1 MANVA
6 DKASV
11 LRTTKVRTKLKGD
24 GSWLNRNSD
33 TEETTEEKPWLAE
46 IRARRENGESSPVSS
61 PTSSPLPK
69 PDSDKLPTSGFK
81 IRGVFNKVD
90 TSSTSSTSNGI
101 SSATSHITKISS
113 DSYKKIAP
121 HTVKPPAEKADSTIS
136 SEEQEK
142 RTTAASKALPKTAAR
157 ERSYVLSA
165 AKKFE
170 SQEQAADMSMDNGT
184 TSFVA
189 KRVKVTE
196 EASSNPPPRR
206 SALLSPVAPV
216 PEPKPLNR
224 VSDGVKKTVGHVTF
238 SETTKVEEVHPDRE
252 HTFPPPPPP
261 VLAPTK
267 DLLKDRTPDLDD
279 SGDDDTYSLSVHEQV
294 KKFTSKSQSEPEPEP
309 EHFQNSSSRVEALAA
324 MYENLI
330 PSETETSSL
339 KGGEWVMAG
348 KEKDQ
353 EDDDS
358 EEEGDGQEP
367 TAGLS
372 NHKATTENLRD
383 LFSGKE
389 KDPLSSHVTT
399 TVTEYSKKKD
409 PLSSHVTSTV
419 TEYSKEK
426 DPLSSYGTTTV
437 TEYSREDPA
446 LPAPPSPKPWSKE
459 VTFES
464 KEKDPLSSHVTTTVT
479 EYSREDRALPAPP
492 SPGRLSQDL
501 LTEIESREDRTLPV
515 PPSPKQWQQDLLTEI
530 ESREDRTLPV
540 PTSPK
545 QWQQDL
551 LTEIESRE
559 DPALPVPTSP
569 KQWQQDLLT
578 EIESREDPALPV
590 PLSPKQWQQDLL
602 TEIESREERTL
613 PVPPSPKQ
621 WQQDL
626 LTEIESREDRPLP
639 VTPSP
644 GRLSQD
650 LLTELESREDPALP
664 VPPSPGRLSQD
675 LLTEI
680 ESREDPALPVRPSPG
695 RLSQDLLTEIESRE
709 DRTLPVPPSPKK
721 WQQDLLT
728 EIESRE
734 DPAPSPGRLSQDWLT
749 ELESKEKDPLSSHVT
764 TTVTEYSREEP
775 ALPVPPSPGRLSQDL
790 LTELESKEKDPLS
803 SHVTTTV
810 TEYSKEK
817 DPLSSYGT
825 TTVTEYSKE
834 KDPLSS
840 HVTTTVTEYS
850 KEKDPLSSYG
860 TTTVTEY
867 SKEKDPLSSYGTTTV
882 TEYSREEPALPAPRS
897 PKRWSKDR
905 LTELESPTKT
915 HSDVTVTTETV
926 TTSIDSEEKDP
937 LSSRSTT
944 TVTKFSSADAY
955 DPYPIGTTSRNSSSD
970 LLKPIS
976 DLSINSSSTSFTEKK
991 DPEIMVSGKATVSFA
1006 DDITPFDTHATSLST
1021 HRSWARKWETT
1032 SPLQTHIEESREDLA
1047 EAGEEDQQTLVTFER
1062 KSKEDDSPWD
1072 KWTSP
1077 SVYTLTST
1085 TEEEEEEESLEDS
1098 QVHTVT
1104 TITTIRD
1111 SYGRQEEYGMN
1122 RTRLQEVA
1130 RTPSPDPESKKPFV
1144 YLKEYINTTELSSH
1158 NASDS
1163 NNSWSSSYSSS
1174 PSTPCTYCGQL
1185 VTNDAK
1191 ITIEHLNINCHPS
1204 CFKCYSCHKPMGDL
1218 VYNMFLHGGK
1228 VHCESCYSAALD

>member
-90 TSSTSSTSNGI
+90 TSSTSNGI
-101 SSATSHITKISS
+101 SSDTSHVTKISS

-294 KKFTSKSQSEPEPEP
+294 KKFTSKSQPEPEPEP

-358 EEEGDGQEP
+358 EEDGDGQEP

-530 ESREDRTLPV
+530 ESRE
-540 PTSPK
+540 
-545 QWQQDL
+545 
-551 LTEIESRE
+551 
-559 DPALPVPTSP
+559 
-569 KQWQQDLLT
+569 
-578 EIESREDPALPV
+578 
-590 PLSPKQWQQDLL
+590 
-602 TEIESREERTL
+602 ERTL

-664 VPPSPGRLSQD
+664 V
-675 LLTEI
+675 
-680 ESREDPALPVRPSPG
+680 RPSPG

-709 DRTLPVPPSPKK
+709 ERTLPVPPSPKK

-810 TEYSKEK
+810 TEYSKKKDPLSSYGTTTVTEYSKEK

-867 SKEKDPLSSYGTTTV
+867 SKEKDPLSSYGTTTVTEYSKEKDPLSSYGTTKV

-991 DPEIMVSGKATVSFA
+991 DPEIMMSGKATVSFA

>member
-626 LTEIESREDRPLP
+626 LTEIESRED
-639 VTPSP
+639 
-644 GRLSQD
+644 
-650 LLTELESREDPALP
+650 
-664 VPPSPGRLSQD
+664 
-675 LLTEI
+675 
-680 ESREDPALPVRPSPG
+680 
-695 RLSQDLLTEIESRE
+695 
-709 DRTLPVPPSPKK
+709 
-721 WQQDLLT
+721 
-728 EIESRE
+728 
-734 DPAPSPGRLSQDWLT
+734 PAPSPGRLSQDWLT

-860 TTTVTEY
+860 TTTVTEYSKEKDPLSSYGTTKVTEY

>member
-90 TSSTSSTSNGI
+90 TSSTSNGI
-101 SSATSHITKISS
+101 SSDTSHVTKISS

-294 KKFTSKSQSEPEPEP
+294 KKFTSKSQPEPEPEP

-358 EEEGDGQEP
+358 EEDGDGQEP

-559 DPALPVPTSP
+559 DRTLPVPTSP
-569 KQWQQDLLT
+569 KQWQ
-578 EIESREDPALPV
+578 
-590 PLSPKQWQQDLL
+590 
-602 TEIESREERTL
+602 
-613 PVPPSPKQ
+613 
-621 WQQDL
+621 
-626 LTEIESREDRPLP
+626 
-639 VTPSP
+639 
-644 GRLSQD
+644 
-650 LLTELESREDPALP
+650 
-664 VPPSPGRLSQD
+664 QD

-709 DRTLPVPPSPKK
+709 ERTLPVPPSPKK

-810 TEYSKEK
+810 TEYSKKKDPLSSYGTTTVTEYSKEK

-867 SKEKDPLSSYGTTTV
+867 SKEKDPLSSYGTTTVTEYSKEKDPLSSYGTTKV

-991 DPEIMVSGKATVSFA
+991 DPEIMMSGKATVSFA

>member
-540 PTSPK
+540 PPSPK
-545 QWQQDL
+545 QRQQDL
-551 LTEIESRE
+551 LSEI
-559 DPALPVPTSP
+559 
-569 KQWQQDLLT
+569 
-578 EIESREDPALPV
+578 
-590 PLSPKQWQQDLL
+590 
-602 TEIESREERTL
+602 
-613 PVPPSPKQ
+613 
-621 WQQDL
+621 
-626 LTEIESREDRPLP
+626 
-639 VTPSP
+639 
-644 GRLSQD
+644 
-650 LLTELESREDPALP
+650 ESREDPALP

-860 TTTVTEY
+860 TTTVTEYSKEKDPLSSYGTTKVTEY

>member
-1 MANVA
+1 MANVS

-11 LRTTKVRTKLKGD
+11 LRTTKVRTKLKSD
-24 GSWLNRNSD
+24 GSWLNPNSD
-33 TEETTEEKPWLAE
+33 TEEKTDEKPWLAE

-101 SSATSHITKISS
+101 S
-113 DSYKKIAP
+113 AP
-121 HTVKPPAEKADSTIS
+121 HTVKSPSGKVDSPIS
-136 SEEQEK
+136 SEEQDK
-142 RTTAASKALPKTAAR
+142 RTTAASKTLPKTAVR

-170 SQEQAADMSMDNGT
+170 SQEQAADKSMDDDT

-196 EASSNPPPRR
+196 EASLNSPPGRAAP
-206 SALLSPVAPV
+206 LSPVAPV

-224 VSDGVKKTVGHVTF
+224 ISDGVKKTVGRVTF
-238 SETTKVEEVHPDRE
+238 NETTKVQEVPTDRE

-261 VLAPTK
+261 VSAPTK
-267 DLLKDRTPDLDD
+267 DLLKDTAPGDLED
-279 SGDDDTYSLSVHEQV
+279 SGDDDTYSVSVHEQV
-294 KKFTSKSQSEPEPEP
+294 KKFSSKSQPEPAPEPEPEP
-309 EHFQNSSSRVEALAA
+309 FQNSSSRVEALAA
-324 MYENLI
+324 MYENRV
-330 PSETETSSL
+330 SSGTETSSS
-339 KGGEWVMAG
+339 KGGEWVLAG

-367 TAGLS
+367 TAGLG

-383 LFSGKE
+383 VFSGK

-399 TVTEYSKKKD
+399 TVTEYSKKD

-419 TEYSKEK
+419 TEYS
-426 DPLSSYGTTTV
+426 
-437 TEYSREDPA
+437 REDSA
-446 LPAPPSPKPWSKE
+446 LPAPSSPKRRSKE

-464 KEKDPLSSHVTTTVT
+464 
-479 EYSREDRALPAPP
+479 REDPALPAPP

-501 LTEIESREDRTLPV
+501 LTELESRENPALPV
-515 PPSPKQWQQDLLTEI
+515 PPSPGRLSHDLLTEL
-530 ESREDRTLPV
+530 ESRDDPALPV
-540 PTSPK
+540 PPSPGRLS
-545 QWQQDL
+545 QDL
-551 LTEIESRE
+551 LAELESRE
-559 DPALPVPTSP
+559 DPALPIPPSP
-569 KQWQQDLLT
+569 GRLSQDLLT
-578 EIESREDPALPV
+578 ELESRDDPVLPV
-590 PLSPKQWQQDLL
+590 P
-602 TEIESREERTL
+602 
-613 PVPPSPKQ
+613 
-621 WQQDL
+621 
-626 LTEIESREDRPLP
+626 
-639 VTPSP
+639 PSP

-664 VPPSPGRLSQD
+664 VPPSPGRLSQE
-675 LLTEI
+675 LLTEL
-680 ESREDPALPVRPSPG
+680 ESRDDPV
-695 RLSQDLLTEIESRE
+695 
-709 DRTLPVPPSPKK
+709 LPVPPSPKR
-721 WQQDLLT
+721 WRQDLLT
-728 EIESRE
+728 ELESRDDPVLPVPPSPKRWSQDLLTELESRE
-734 DPAPSPGRLSQDWLT
+734 DP
-749 ELESKEKDPLSSHVT
+749 V
-764 TTVTEYSREEP
+764 
-775 ALPVPPSPGRLSQDL
+775 LPVPPSPGRLSQDL
-790 LTELESKEKDPLS
+790 LTELESRDDPVLPVPPSPKRWSQDLLTEIESRDDPVLPVPPSPGRLS
-803 SHVTTTV
+803 QDLL
-810 TEYSKEK
+810 TELESRD
-817 DPLSSYGT
+817 DPVLPVPPSPGRLSQDLL
-825 TTVTEYSKE
+825 TELESRE
-834 KDPLSS
+834 DPALPVPPSPKRLSQDWL
-840 HVTTTVTEYS
+840 TEL
-850 KEKDPLSSYG
+850 E
-860 TTTVTEY
+860 
-867 SKEKDPLSSYGTTTV
+867 
-882 TEYSREEPALPAPRS
+882 SREEPALPAPPS

-926 TTSIDSEEKDP
+926 TTSIGSEETDP

-991 DPEIMVSGKATVSFA
+991 DPEITMGGKAAVSFA
-1006 DDITPFDTHATSLST
+1006 DDIPPFDTHATSLST

-1032 SPLQTHIEESREDLA
+1032 TPLQTHIEESREDLA
-1047 EAGEEDQQTLVTFER
+1047 EAGEEDQQTLVRFER

-1077 SVYTLTST
+1077 SVYTLPT
-1085 TEEEEEEESLEDS
+1085 TTEEEEESLEDS
-1098 QVHTVT
+1098 QVHTFT

-1122 RTRLQEVA
+1122 RSTLQEVP

-1163 NNSWSSSYSSS
+1163 INSWSSSYSSS
-1174 PSTPCTYCGQL
+1174 SSTPCTYCGQL

-1204 CFKCYSCHKPMGDL
+1204 CFKCSSCHKPMGDL

-1228 VHCESCYSAALD
+1228 VHCESCYSAAFD

>member
-90 TSSTSSTSNGI
+90 TSSTSNGI
-101 SSATSHITKISS
+101 SSDTSHVTKISS

-294 KKFTSKSQSEPEPEP
+294 KKFTSKSQPEPEPEP

-358 EEEGDGQEP
+358 EEDGDGQEP

-515 PPSPKQWQQDLLTEI
+515 PT
-530 ESREDRTLPV
+530 
-540 PTSPK
+540 
-545 QWQQDL
+545 
-551 LTEIESRE
+551 
-559 DPALPVPTSP
+559 
-569 KQWQQDLLT
+569 
-578 EIESREDPALPV
+578 
-590 PLSPKQWQQDLL
+590 SPKQWQQDLL

-664 VPPSPGRLSQD
+664 V
-675 LLTEI
+675 
-680 ESREDPALPVRPSPG
+680 RPSPG

-709 DRTLPVPPSPKK
+709 ERTLPVPPSPKK

-810 TEYSKEK
+810 TEYSKKKDPLSSYGTTTVTEYSKEK

-867 SKEKDPLSSYGTTTV
+867 SKEKDPLSSYGTTTVTEYSKEKDPLSSYGTTKV

-991 DPEIMVSGKATVSFA
+991 DPEIMMSGKATVSFA

>member
-764 TTVTEYSREEP
+764 TTVTEYS
-775 ALPVPPSPGRLSQDL
+775 
-790 LTELESKEKDPLS
+790 
-803 SHVTTTV
+803 
-810 TEYSKEK
+810 
-817 DPLSSYGT
+817 
-825 TTVTEYSKE
+825 
-834 KDPLSS
+834 
-840 HVTTTVTEYS
+840 

>member
-825 TTVTEYSKE
+825 TTVTEYS
-834 KDPLSS
+834 
-840 HVTTTVTEYS
+840 
-850 KEKDPLSSYG
+850 
-860 TTTVTEY
+860 
-867 SKEKDPLSSYGTTTV
+867 
-882 TEYSREEPALPAPRS
+882 REEPALPAPRS

>member
-1 MANVA
+1 MANVS

-11 LRTTKVRTKLKGD
+11 LRTTKVRTKLKSD
-24 GSWLNRNSD
+24 GSWLNPNSD
-33 TEETTEEKPWLAE
+33 TEEKTDEKPWLAE

-101 SSATSHITKISS
+101 S
-113 DSYKKIAP
+113 AP
-121 HTVKPPAEKADSTIS
+121 HTVKSPSGKVDSPIS
-136 SEEQEK
+136 SEEQDK
-142 RTTAASKALPKTAAR
+142 RTTAASKTLPKTAVR

-170 SQEQAADMSMDNGT
+170 SQEQAADKSMDDDT

-196 EASSNPPPRR
+196 EASLNSPPGRAAP
-206 SALLSPVAPV
+206 LSPVAPV

-224 VSDGVKKTVGHVTF
+224 ISDGVKKTVGRVTF
-238 SETTKVEEVHPDRE
+238 NETTKVQEVPTDRE

-261 VLAPTK
+261 VSAPTK
-267 DLLKDRTPDLDD
+267 DLLKDTAPGDLED
-279 SGDDDTYSLSVHEQV
+279 SGDDDTYSVSVHEQV
-294 KKFTSKSQSEPEPEP
+294 KKFSSKSQPEPAPEPEPEP
-309 EHFQNSSSRVEALAA
+309 FQNSSSRVEALAA
-324 MYENLI
+324 MYENRV
-330 PSETETSSL
+330 SSGTETSSS
-339 KGGEWVMAG
+339 KGGEWVLAG

-367 TAGLS
+367 TAGLG

-383 LFSGKE
+383 VFSGK

-399 TVTEYSKKKD
+399 TVTEYSKKD

-419 TEYSKEK
+419 TEYS
-426 DPLSSYGTTTV
+426 
-437 TEYSREDPA
+437 REDSA
-446 LPAPPSPKPWSKE
+446 LPAPSSPKRRSKE

-464 KEKDPLSSHVTTTVT
+464 
-479 EYSREDRALPAPP
+479 REDPALPAPP

-501 LTEIESREDRTLPV
+501 LTELESRENPALPV
-515 PPSPKQWQQDLLTEI
+515 PPSPGRLSHDLLTEL
-530 ESREDRTLPV
+530 ESRDDPALPV
-540 PTSPK
+540 PPSPGRLS
-545 QWQQDL
+545 QDL
-551 LTEIESRE
+551 LAELESRE
-559 DPALPVPTSP
+559 DPALPIPPSP
-569 KQWQQDLLT
+569 GRLSQDLLT
-578 EIESREDPALPV
+578 ELESRDDPVLPV
-590 PLSPKQWQQDLL
+590 P
-602 TEIESREERTL
+602 
-613 PVPPSPKQ
+613 
-621 WQQDL
+621 
-626 LTEIESREDRPLP
+626 
-639 VTPSP
+639 PSP

-664 VPPSPGRLSQD
+664 VPPSPGRLSQELLTELESRDDPVLPVPPSPKRWRQD
-675 LLTEI
+675 LLTELESRDDPVLPVPPSPKRWSQDLLTEL
-680 ESREDPALPVRPSPG
+680 ESREDPALPV
-695 RLSQDLLTEIESRE
+695 
-709 DRTLPVPPSPKK
+709 PPSPK
-721 WQQDLLT
+721 
-728 EIESRE
+728 
-734 DPAPSPGRLSQDWLT
+734 RLSQDWLT
-749 ELESKEKDPLSSHVT
+749 ELESREKDPLSSHVT

-817 DPLSSYGT
+817 DPLSS
-825 TTVTEYSKE
+825 
-834 KDPLSS
+834 
-840 HVTTTVTEYS
+840 HV
-850 KEKDPLSSYG
+850 

-882 TEYSREEPALPAPRS
+882 TEYSREEPALPAPPS

-926 TTSIDSEEKDP
+926 TTSIGSEETDP

-991 DPEIMVSGKATVSFA
+991 DPEITMGGKAAVSFA
-1006 DDITPFDTHATSLST
+1006 DDIPPFDTHATSLST

-1032 SPLQTHIEESREDLA
+1032 TPLQTHIEESREDLA
-1047 EAGEEDQQTLVTFER
+1047 EAGEEDQQTLVRFER

-1077 SVYTLTST
+1077 SVYTLPT
-1085 TEEEEEEESLEDS
+1085 TTEEEEESLEDS
-1098 QVHTVT
+1098 QVHTFT

-1122 RTRLQEVA
+1122 RSTLQEVP

-1163 NNSWSSSYSSS
+1163 INSWSSSYSSS
-1174 PSTPCTYCGQL
+1174 SSTPCTYCGQL

-1204 CFKCYSCHKPMGDL
+1204 CFKCSSCHKPMGDL

-1228 VHCESCYSAALD
+1228 VHCESCYSAAFD

>member
-1 MANVA
+1 MANVS

-11 LRTTKVRTKLKGD
+11 LRTTKVRTKLKSD
-24 GSWLNRNSD
+24 GSWLNPNSD
-33 TEETTEEKPWLAE
+33 TEEKTDEKPWLAE

-101 SSATSHITKISS
+101 S
-113 DSYKKIAP
+113 AP
-121 HTVKPPAEKADSTIS
+121 HTVKSPSGKVDSPIS
-136 SEEQEK
+136 SEEQDK
-142 RTTAASKALPKTAAR
+142 RTTAASKTLPKTAVR

-170 SQEQAADMSMDNGT
+170 SQEQAADKSMDDDT

-196 EASSNPPPRR
+196 EASLNSPPGRAAP
-206 SALLSPVAPV
+206 LSPVAPV

-224 VSDGVKKTVGHVTF
+224 ISDGVKKTVGRVTF
-238 SETTKVEEVHPDRE
+238 NETTKVQEVPTDRE

-261 VLAPTK
+261 VSAPTK
-267 DLLKDRTPDLDD
+267 DLLKDTAPGDLED
-279 SGDDDTYSLSVHEQV
+279 SGDDDTYSVSVHEQV
-294 KKFTSKSQSEPEPEP
+294 KKFSSKSQPEPAPEPEPEP
-309 EHFQNSSSRVEALAA
+309 FQNSSSRVEALAA
-324 MYENLI
+324 MYENRV
-330 PSETETSSL
+330 SSGTETSSS
-339 KGGEWVMAG
+339 KGGEWVLAG

-367 TAGLS
+367 TAGLG

-383 LFSGKE
+383 VFSGK

-399 TVTEYSKKKD
+399 TVTEYSKKD

-419 TEYSKEK
+419 TEYS
-426 DPLSSYGTTTV
+426 
-437 TEYSREDPA
+437 REDSA
-446 LPAPPSPKPWSKE
+446 LPAPSSPKRRSKE

-464 KEKDPLSSHVTTTVT
+464 
-479 EYSREDRALPAPP
+479 REDPALPAPP

-501 LTEIESREDRTLPV
+501 LTELESRENPALPV
-515 PPSPKQWQQDLLTEI
+515 PPSPGRLSHDLLTEL
-530 ESREDRTLPV
+530 ESRDDPALPV
-540 PTSPK
+540 PPSPGRLS
-545 QWQQDL
+545 QDL
-551 LTEIESRE
+551 LAELESRE
-559 DPALPVPTSP
+559 DPALPIP
-569 KQWQQDLLT
+569 
-578 EIESREDPALPV
+578 
-590 PLSPKQWQQDLL
+590 
-602 TEIESREERTL
+602 
-613 PVPPSPKQ
+613 
-621 WQQDL
+621 
-626 LTEIESREDRPLP
+626 
-639 VTPSP
+639 PSP

-664 VPPSPGRLSQD
+664 VPPSPGRLSQELLTELESRDDPVLPVPPSPKRWSQD

-680 ESREDPALPVRPSPG
+680 ESRDDPVLPVPPSPG
-695 RLSQDLLTEIESRE
+695 RLSQDLLTELESRDDPVLPVPPSPGRLSQDLLTELESRE
-709 DRTLPVPPSPKK
+709 DPALPVPPSPK
-721 WQQDLLT
+721 
-728 EIESRE
+728 
-734 DPAPSPGRLSQDWLT
+734 RLSQDWLT
-749 ELESKEKDPLSSHVT
+749 ELESREKDPLSSHVT

-817 DPLSSYGT
+817 DPLSS
-825 TTVTEYSKE
+825 
-834 KDPLSS
+834 
-840 HVTTTVTEYS
+840 HV
-850 KEKDPLSSYG
+850 

-882 TEYSREEPALPAPRS
+882 TEYSREEPALPAPPS

-926 TTSIDSEEKDP
+926 TTSIGSEETDP

-991 DPEIMVSGKATVSFA
+991 DPEITMGGKAAVSFA
-1006 DDITPFDTHATSLST
+1006 DDIPPFDTHATSLST

-1032 SPLQTHIEESREDLA
+1032 TPLQTHIEESREDLA
-1047 EAGEEDQQTLVTFER
+1047 EAGEEDQQTLVRFER

-1077 SVYTLTST
+1077 SVYTLPT
-1085 TEEEEEEESLEDS
+1085 TTEEEEESLEDS
-1098 QVHTVT
+1098 QVHTFT

-1122 RTRLQEVA
+1122 RSTLQEVP

-1163 NNSWSSSYSSS
+1163 INSWSSSYSSS
-1174 PSTPCTYCGQL
+1174 SSTPCTYCGQL

-1204 CFKCYSCHKPMGDL
+1204 CFKCSSCHKPMGDL

-1228 VHCESCYSAALD
+1228 VHCESCYSAAFD

>member
-90 TSSTSSTSNGI
+90 TSSTSNGI
-101 SSATSHITKISS
+101 SSDTSHVTKISS

-294 KKFTSKSQSEPEPEP
+294 KKFTSKSQPEPEPEP

-358 EEEGDGQEP
+358 EEDGDGQEP

-530 ESREDRTLPV
+530 ESRED
-540 PTSPK
+540 
-545 QWQQDL
+545 
-551 LTEIESRE
+551 
-559 DPALPVPTSP
+559 
-569 KQWQQDLLT
+569 
-578 EIESREDPALPV
+578 PALPV

-602 TEIESREERTL
+602 TEIESREE
-613 PVPPSPKQ
+613 
-621 WQQDL
+621 
-626 LTEIESREDRPLP
+626 
-639 VTPSP
+639 
-644 GRLSQD
+644 
-650 LLTELESREDPALP
+650 
-664 VPPSPGRLSQD
+664 
-675 LLTEI
+675 
-680 ESREDPALPVRPSPG
+680 
-695 RLSQDLLTEIESRE
+695 
-709 DRTLPVPPSPKK
+709 RTLPVPPSPKK

-810 TEYSKEK
+810 TEYSKKKDPLSSYGTTTVTEYSKEK

-867 SKEKDPLSSYGTTTV
+867 SKEKDPLSSYGTTTVTEYSKEKDPLSSYGTTKV

-991 DPEIMVSGKATVSFA
+991 DPEIMMSGKATVSFA

>member
-530 ESREDRTLPV
+530 ESRED
-540 PTSPK
+540 
-545 QWQQDL
+545 
-551 LTEIESRE
+551 
-559 DPALPVPTSP
+559 
-569 KQWQQDLLT
+569 
-578 EIESREDPALPV
+578 
-590 PLSPKQWQQDLL
+590 
-602 TEIESREERTL
+602 
-613 PVPPSPKQ
+613 
-621 WQQDL
+621 
-626 LTEIESREDRPLP
+626 
-639 VTPSP
+639 
-644 GRLSQD
+644 
-650 LLTELESREDPALP
+650 PALP
-664 VPPSPGRLSQD
+664 VPPSPGRLS
-675 LLTEI
+675 
-680 ESREDPALPVRPSPG
+680 
-695 RLSQDLLTEIESRE
+695 
-709 DRTLPVPPSPKK
+709 
-721 WQQDLLT
+721 QDLLT

-860 TTTVTEY
+860 TTTVTEYSKEKDPLSSYGTTKVTEY

>member
-1 MANVA
+1 MANVS

-11 LRTTKVRTKLKGD
+11 LRTTKVRTKLKSD
-24 GSWLNRNSD
+24 GSWLNPNSD
-33 TEETTEEKPWLAE
+33 TEEKTDEKPWLAE

-101 SSATSHITKISS
+101 S
-113 DSYKKIAP
+113 AP
-121 HTVKPPAEKADSTIS
+121 HTVKSPSGKVDSPIS
-136 SEEQEK
+136 SEEQDK
-142 RTTAASKALPKTAAR
+142 RTTAASKTLPKTAVR

-170 SQEQAADMSMDNGT
+170 SQEQAADKSMDDDT

-196 EASSNPPPRR
+196 EASLNSPPGRAAP
-206 SALLSPVAPV
+206 LSPVAPV

-224 VSDGVKKTVGHVTF
+224 ISDGVKKTVGRVTF
-238 SETTKVEEVHPDRE
+238 NETTKVQEVPTDRE

-261 VLAPTK
+261 VSAPTK
-267 DLLKDRTPDLDD
+267 DLLKDTAPGDLED
-279 SGDDDTYSLSVHEQV
+279 SGDDDTYSVSVHEQV
-294 KKFTSKSQSEPEPEP
+294 KKFSSKSQPEPAPEPEPEP
-309 EHFQNSSSRVEALAA
+309 FQNSSSRVEALAA
-324 MYENLI
+324 MYENRV
-330 PSETETSSL
+330 SSGTETSSS
-339 KGGEWVMAG
+339 KGGEWVLAG

-367 TAGLS
+367 TAGLG

-383 LFSGKE
+383 VFSGK

-399 TVTEYSKKKD
+399 TVTEYSKKD

-419 TEYSKEK
+419 TEYS
-426 DPLSSYGTTTV
+426 
-437 TEYSREDPA
+437 REDSA
-446 LPAPPSPKPWSKE
+446 LPAPSSPKRRSKE

-464 KEKDPLSSHVTTTVT
+464 
-479 EYSREDRALPAPP
+479 REDPALPAPP

-501 LTEIESREDRTLPV
+501 LTELESRENPALPV
-515 PPSPKQWQQDLLTEI
+515 PPSPGRLSHDLLTEL
-530 ESREDRTLPV
+530 ESRDDPALPV
-540 PTSPK
+540 PPSPGRLS
-545 QWQQDL
+545 QDL
-551 LTEIESRE
+551 LAELESRE
-559 DPALPVPTSP
+559 DPALPIPPSP
-569 KQWQQDLLT
+569 GRLSQDLLT
-578 EIESREDPALPV
+578 ELESRDDPVLPV
-590 PLSPKQWQQDLL
+590 P
-602 TEIESREERTL
+602 
-613 PVPPSPKQ
+613 
-621 WQQDL
+621 
-626 LTEIESREDRPLP
+626 
-639 VTPSP
+639 PSP

-664 VPPSPGRLSQD
+664 VPPSPGRLSQELLTELESRDDPVLPVPPSPKRWSQD
-675 LLTEI
+675 LLTEL
-680 ESREDPALPVRPSPG
+680 ESRDDPVLPVPPSPG
-695 RLSQDLLTEIESRE
+695 RLSQDLLTELESRE
-709 DRTLPVPPSPKK
+709 DPALPVPPSPK
-721 WQQDLLT
+721 
-728 EIESRE
+728 
-734 DPAPSPGRLSQDWLT
+734 RLSQDWLT
-749 ELESKEKDPLSSHVT
+749 ELESREKDPLSSHVT

-817 DPLSSYGT
+817 DPLSS
-825 TTVTEYSKE
+825 
-834 KDPLSS
+834 
-840 HVTTTVTEYS
+840 HV
-850 KEKDPLSSYG
+850 

-882 TEYSREEPALPAPRS
+882 TEYSREEPALPAPPS

-926 TTSIDSEEKDP
+926 TTSIGSEETDP

-991 DPEIMVSGKATVSFA
+991 DPEITMGGKAAVSFA
-1006 DDITPFDTHATSLST
+1006 DDIPPFDTHATSLST

-1032 SPLQTHIEESREDLA
+1032 TPLQTHIEESREDLA
-1047 EAGEEDQQTLVTFER
+1047 EAGEEDQQTLVRFER

-1077 SVYTLTST
+1077 SVYTLPT
-1085 TEEEEEEESLEDS
+1085 TTEEEEESLEDS
-1098 QVHTVT
+1098 QVHTFT

-1122 RTRLQEVA
+1122 RSTLQEVP

-1163 NNSWSSSYSSS
+1163 INSWSSSYSSS
-1174 PSTPCTYCGQL
+1174 SSTPCTYCGQL

-1204 CFKCYSCHKPMGDL
+1204 CFKCSSCHKPMGDL

-1228 VHCESCYSAALD
+1228 VHCESCYSAAFD

>member
-1 MANVA
+1 MANVS

-11 LRTTKVRTKLKGD
+11 LRTTKVRTKLKSD
-24 GSWLNRNSD
+24 GSWLNPNSD
-33 TEETTEEKPWLAE
+33 TEEKTDEKPWLAE

-101 SSATSHITKISS
+101 S
-113 DSYKKIAP
+113 AP
-121 HTVKPPAEKADSTIS
+121 HTVKSPSGKVDSPIS
-136 SEEQEK
+136 SEEQDK
-142 RTTAASKALPKTAAR
+142 RTTAASKTLPKTAVR

-170 SQEQAADMSMDNGT
+170 SQEQAADKSMDDDT

-196 EASSNPPPRR
+196 EASLNSPPGRAAP
-206 SALLSPVAPV
+206 LSPVAPV

-224 VSDGVKKTVGHVTF
+224 ISDGVKKTVGRVTF
-238 SETTKVEEVHPDRE
+238 NETTKVQEVPTDRE

-261 VLAPTK
+261 VSAPTK
-267 DLLKDRTPDLDD
+267 DLLKDTAPGDLED
-279 SGDDDTYSLSVHEQV
+279 SGDDDTYSVSVHEQV
-294 KKFTSKSQSEPEPEP
+294 KKFSSKSQPEPAPEPEPEP
-309 EHFQNSSSRVEALAA
+309 FQNSSSRVEALAA
-324 MYENLI
+324 MYENRV
-330 PSETETSSL
+330 SSGTETSSS
-339 KGGEWVMAG
+339 KGGEWVLAG

-367 TAGLS
+367 TAGLG

-383 LFSGKE
+383 VFSGK

-399 TVTEYSKKKD
+399 TVTEYSKKD
-409 PLSSHVTSTV
+409 PLSSHVTS
-419 TEYSKEK
+419 
-426 DPLSSYGTTTV
+426 TV

-446 LPAPPSPKPWSKE
+446 LPAPPSPGRLSQDLLTE
-459 VTFES
+459 LES
-464 KEKDPLSSHVTTTVT
+464 RENPALPVPPSPGRLSHDLLTELESRDDPALPVPPSPGRLSQDLLA
-479 EYSREDRALPAPP
+479 ELESREDPALPIPP

-501 LTEIESREDRTLPV
+501 LTELESRDDPVLPV
-515 PPSPKQWQQDLLTEI
+515 P
-530 ESREDRTLPV
+530 
-540 PTSPK
+540 
-545 QWQQDL
+545 
-551 LTEIESRE
+551 
-559 DPALPVPTSP
+559 
-569 KQWQQDLLT
+569 
-578 EIESREDPALPV
+578 
-590 PLSPKQWQQDLL
+590 
-602 TEIESREERTL
+602 
-613 PVPPSPKQ
+613 
-621 WQQDL
+621 
-626 LTEIESREDRPLP
+626 
-639 VTPSP
+639 PSP

-664 VPPSPGRLSQD
+664 VPPSPGRLSQELLTELESRDDPVLPVPPSPKRWRQD
-675 LLTEI
+675 LLTELESRDDPVLPVPPSPKRWSQDLLTEL
-680 ESREDPALPVRPSPG
+680 ESREDPVLPVPPSPG
-695 RLSQDLLTEIESRE
+695 RLSQDLLTELESR
-709 DRTLPVPPSPKK
+709 DDPVLPVPPSPKR
-721 WQQDLLT
+721 WSQDLLT
-728 EIESRE
+728 EIESRDDPVLPVPPSPGRLSQDLLTELESRDDPVLPVPPSPGRLSQDLLTELESRE
-734 DPAPSPGRLSQDWLT
+734 DPALPVPPSPKRLSQDWLT
-749 ELESKEKDPLSSHVT
+749 ELESREKDPLSSHVT

-817 DPLSSYGT
+817 DPLSS
-825 TTVTEYSKE
+825 
-834 KDPLSS
+834 
-840 HVTTTVTEYS
+840 HV
-850 KEKDPLSSYG
+850 

-882 TEYSREEPALPAPRS
+882 TEYSREEPALPAPPS

-926 TTSIDSEEKDP
+926 TTSIGSEETDP

-991 DPEIMVSGKATVSFA
+991 DPEITMGGKAAVSFA
-1006 DDITPFDTHATSLST
+1006 DDIPPFDTHATSLST

-1032 SPLQTHIEESREDLA
+1032 TPLQTHIEESREDLA
-1047 EAGEEDQQTLVTFER
+1047 EAGEEDQQTLVRFER

-1077 SVYTLTST
+1077 SVYTLPT
-1085 TEEEEEEESLEDS
+1085 TTEEEEESLEDS
-1098 QVHTVT
+1098 QVHTFT

-1122 RTRLQEVA
+1122 RSTLQEVP

-1163 NNSWSSSYSSS
+1163 INSWSSSYSSS
-1174 PSTPCTYCGQL
+1174 SSTPCTYCGQL

-1204 CFKCYSCHKPMGDL
+1204 CFKCSSCHKPMGDL

-1228 VHCESCYSAALD
+1228 VHCESCYSAAFD

>member
-590 PLSPKQWQQDLL
+590 P
-602 TEIESREERTL
+602 
-613 PVPPSPKQ
+613 
-621 WQQDL
+621 
-626 LTEIESREDRPLP
+626 
-639 VTPSP
+639 PSP
-644 GRLSQD
+644 GRLS
-650 LLTELESREDPALP
+650 
-664 VPPSPGRLSQD
+664 
-675 LLTEI
+675 
-680 ESREDPALPVRPSPG
+680 
-695 RLSQDLLTEIESRE
+695 
-709 DRTLPVPPSPKK
+709 
-721 WQQDLLT
+721 QDLLT

-860 TTTVTEY
+860 TTTVTEYSKEKDPLSSYGTTKVTEY

>member
-530 ESREDRTLPV
+530 ESRE
-540 PTSPK
+540 
-545 QWQQDL
+545 
-551 LTEIESRE
+551 
-559 DPALPVPTSP
+559 
-569 KQWQQDLLT
+569 
-578 EIESREDPALPV
+578 
-590 PLSPKQWQQDLL
+590 
-602 TEIESREERTL
+602 ERTL

-860 TTTVTEY
+860 TTTVTEYSKEKDPLSSYGTTKVTEY

>member
-530 ESREDRTLPV
+530 ESRED
-540 PTSPK
+540 
-545 QWQQDL
+545 
-551 LTEIESRE
+551 
-559 DPALPVPTSP
+559 
-569 KQWQQDLLT
+569 
-578 EIESREDPALPV
+578 
-590 PLSPKQWQQDLL
+590 
-602 TEIESREERTL
+602 
-613 PVPPSPKQ
+613 
-621 WQQDL
+621 
-626 LTEIESREDRPLP
+626 
-639 VTPSP
+639 
-644 GRLSQD
+644 
-650 LLTELESREDPALP
+650 PALP

-860 TTTVTEY
+860 TTTVTEYSKEKDPLSSYGTTKVTEY

>member
-578 EIESREDPALPV
+578 EIESRED
-590 PLSPKQWQQDLL
+590 
-602 TEIESREERTL
+602 
-613 PVPPSPKQ
+613 
-621 WQQDL
+621 
-626 LTEIESREDRPLP
+626 
-639 VTPSP
+639 
-644 GRLSQD
+644 
-650 LLTELESREDPALP
+650 
-664 VPPSPGRLSQD
+664 
-675 LLTEI
+675 
-680 ESREDPALPVRPSPG
+680 
-695 RLSQDLLTEIESRE
+695 
-709 DRTLPVPPSPKK
+709 RTLPVPPSPKK

-860 TTTVTEY
+860 TTTVTEYSKEKDPLSSYGTTKVTEY

>member
-90 TSSTSSTSNGI
+90 TSSTSNGI
-101 SSATSHITKISS
+101 SSDTSHVTKISS

-294 KKFTSKSQSEPEPEP
+294 KKFTSKSQPEPEPEP

-358 EEEGDGQEP
+358 EEDGDGQEP

-559 DPALPVPTSP
+559 D
-569 KQWQQDLLT
+569 
-578 EIESREDPALPV
+578 
-590 PLSPKQWQQDLL
+590 
-602 TEIESREERTL
+602 RTL

-621 WQQDL
+621 RQ
-626 LTEIESREDRPLP
+626 
-639 VTPSP
+639 
-644 GRLSQD
+644 
-650 LLTELESREDPALP
+650 
-664 VPPSPGRLSQD
+664 QD

-709 DRTLPVPPSPKK
+709 ERTLPVPPSPKK

-810 TEYSKEK
+810 TEYSKKKDPLSSYGTTTVTEYSKEK

-867 SKEKDPLSSYGTTTV
+867 SKEKDPLSSYGTTTVTEYSKEKDPLSSYGTTKV

-991 DPEIMVSGKATVSFA
+991 DPEIMMSGKATVSFA

>member
-1 MANVA
+1 MANVS

-11 LRTTKVRTKLKGD
+11 LRTTKVRTKLKSD
-24 GSWLNRNSD
+24 GSWLNPNSD
-33 TEETTEEKPWLAE
+33 TEEKTDEKPWLAE

-101 SSATSHITKISS
+101 S
-113 DSYKKIAP
+113 AP
-121 HTVKPPAEKADSTIS
+121 HTVKSPSGKVDSPIS
-136 SEEQEK
+136 SEEQDK
-142 RTTAASKALPKTAAR
+142 RTTAASKTLPKTAVR

-170 SQEQAADMSMDNGT
+170 SQEQAADKSMDDDT

-196 EASSNPPPRR
+196 EASLNSPPGRAAP
-206 SALLSPVAPV
+206 LSPVAPV

-224 VSDGVKKTVGHVTF
+224 ISDGVKKTVGRVTF
-238 SETTKVEEVHPDRE
+238 NETTKVQEVPTDRE

-261 VLAPTK
+261 VSAPTK
-267 DLLKDRTPDLDD
+267 DLLKDTAPGDLED
-279 SGDDDTYSLSVHEQV
+279 SGDDDTYSVSVHEQV
-294 KKFTSKSQSEPEPEP
+294 KKFSSKSQPEPAPEPEPEP
-309 EHFQNSSSRVEALAA
+309 FQNSSSRVEALAA
-324 MYENLI
+324 MYENRV
-330 PSETETSSL
+330 SSGTETSSS
-339 KGGEWVMAG
+339 KGGEWVLAG

-367 TAGLS
+367 TAGLG

-383 LFSGKE
+383 VFSGK

-399 TVTEYSKKKD
+399 TVTEYSKKD

-419 TEYSKEK
+419 TEYS
-426 DPLSSYGTTTV
+426 
-437 TEYSREDPA
+437 REDSA
-446 LPAPPSPKPWSKE
+446 LPAPSSPKRRSKE

-464 KEKDPLSSHVTTTVT
+464 
-479 EYSREDRALPAPP
+479 REDPALPAPP

-501 LTEIESREDRTLPV
+501 LTELESRENPALPV
-515 PPSPKQWQQDLLTEI
+515 PPSPGRLSHDLLTEL
-530 ESREDRTLPV
+530 ESRDDPALPV
-540 PTSPK
+540 PPSPGRLS
-545 QWQQDL
+545 QDL
-551 LTEIESRE
+551 LAELESRE
-559 DPALPVPTSP
+559 DPALPIPPSP
-569 KQWQQDLLT
+569 GRLSQDLLT
-578 EIESREDPALPV
+578 ELESRDDPVLPV
-590 PLSPKQWQQDLL
+590 P
-602 TEIESREERTL
+602 
-613 PVPPSPKQ
+613 
-621 WQQDL
+621 
-626 LTEIESREDRPLP
+626 
-639 VTPSP
+639 PSP

-664 VPPSPGRLSQD
+664 VPPSPGRLSQELLTELESRDDPVLPVPPSPKRWSQD

-680 ESREDPALPVRPSPG
+680 ESRDDPVLPVPPSPG
-695 RLSQDLLTEIESRE
+695 RLSQDLLTELESRE
-709 DRTLPVPPSPKK
+709 DPALPVPPSPK
-721 WQQDLLT
+721 
-728 EIESRE
+728 
-734 DPAPSPGRLSQDWLT
+734 RLSQDWLT
-749 ELESKEKDPLSSHVT
+749 ELESREKDPLSSHVT

-817 DPLSSYGT
+817 DPLSS
-825 TTVTEYSKE
+825 
-834 KDPLSS
+834 
-840 HVTTTVTEYS
+840 HV
-850 KEKDPLSSYG
+850 

-882 TEYSREEPALPAPRS
+882 TEYSREEPALPAPPS

-926 TTSIDSEEKDP
+926 TTSIGSEETDP

-991 DPEIMVSGKATVSFA
+991 DPEITMGGKAAVSFA
-1006 DDITPFDTHATSLST
+1006 DDIPPFDTHATSLST

-1032 SPLQTHIEESREDLA
+1032 TPLQTHIEESREDLA
-1047 EAGEEDQQTLVTFER
+1047 EAGEEDQQTLVRFER

-1077 SVYTLTST
+1077 SVYTLPT
-1085 TEEEEEEESLEDS
+1085 TTEEEEESLEDS
-1098 QVHTVT
+1098 QVHTFT

-1122 RTRLQEVA
+1122 RSTLQEVP

-1163 NNSWSSSYSSS
+1163 INSWSSSYSSS
-1174 PSTPCTYCGQL
+1174 SSTPCTYCGQL

-1204 CFKCYSCHKPMGDL
+1204 CFKCSSCHKPMGDL

-1228 VHCESCYSAALD
+1228 VHCESCYSAAFD

>member
-540 PTSPK
+540 PPSPK
-545 QWQQDL
+545 QRQQDL
-551 LTEIESRE
+551 LSEI
-559 DPALPVPTSP
+559 
-569 KQWQQDLLT
+569 
-578 EIESREDPALPV
+578 
-590 PLSPKQWQQDLL
+590 
-602 TEIESREERTL
+602 
-613 PVPPSPKQ
+613 
-621 WQQDL
+621 
-626 LTEIESREDRPLP
+626 
-639 VTPSP
+639 
-644 GRLSQD
+644 
-650 LLTELESREDPALP
+650 ESREDPALP
-664 VPPSPGRLSQD
+664 VPPSPGRLS
-675 LLTEI
+675 
-680 ESREDPALPVRPSPG
+680 
-695 RLSQDLLTEIESRE
+695 
-709 DRTLPVPPSPKK
+709 
-721 WQQDLLT
+721 QDLLT

-860 TTTVTEY
+860 TTTVTEYSKEKDPLSSYGTTKVTEY

>member
-90 TSSTSSTSNGI
+90 TSSTSNGI
-101 SSATSHITKISS
+101 SSDTSHVTKISS

-294 KKFTSKSQSEPEPEP
+294 KKFTSKSQPEPEPEP

-358 EEEGDGQEP
+358 EEDGDGQEP

-501 LTEIESREDRTLPV
+501 LTEIESRE
-515 PPSPKQWQQDLLTEI
+515 E
-530 ESREDRTLPV
+530 
-540 PTSPK
+540 
-545 QWQQDL
+545 
-551 LTEIESRE
+551 
-559 DPALPVPTSP
+559 
-569 KQWQQDLLT
+569 
-578 EIESREDPALPV
+578 
-590 PLSPKQWQQDLL
+590 
-602 TEIESREERTL
+602 
-613 PVPPSPKQ
+613 
-621 WQQDL
+621 
-626 LTEIESREDRPLP
+626 
-639 VTPSP
+639 
-644 GRLSQD
+644 
-650 LLTELESREDPALP
+650 
-664 VPPSPGRLSQD
+664 
-675 LLTEI
+675 
-680 ESREDPALPVRPSPG
+680 
-695 RLSQDLLTEIESRE
+695 
-709 DRTLPVPPSPKK
+709 RTLPVPPSPKK

-810 TEYSKEK
+810 TEYSKKKDPLSSYGTTTVTEYSKEK

-867 SKEKDPLSSYGTTTV
+867 SKEKDPLSSYGTTTVTEYSKEKDPLSSYGTTKV

-991 DPEIMVSGKATVSFA
+991 DPEIMMSGKATVSFA

>member
-1 MANVA
+1 MANVS

-11 LRTTKVRTKLKGD
+11 LRTTKVRTKLKSD
-24 GSWLNRNSD
+24 GSWLNPNSD
-33 TEETTEEKPWLAE
+33 TEEKTDEKPWLAE

-101 SSATSHITKISS
+101 S
-113 DSYKKIAP
+113 AP
-121 HTVKPPAEKADSTIS
+121 HTVKSPSGKVDSPIS
-136 SEEQEK
+136 SEEQDK
-142 RTTAASKALPKTAAR
+142 RTTAASKTLPKTAVR

-170 SQEQAADMSMDNGT
+170 SQEQAADKSMDDDT

-196 EASSNPPPRR
+196 EASLNSPPGRAAP
-206 SALLSPVAPV
+206 LSPVAPV

-224 VSDGVKKTVGHVTF
+224 ISDGVKKTVGRVTF
-238 SETTKVEEVHPDRE
+238 NETTKVQEVPTDRE

-261 VLAPTK
+261 VSAPTK
-267 DLLKDRTPDLDD
+267 DLLKDTAPGDLED
-279 SGDDDTYSLSVHEQV
+279 SGDDDTYSVSVHEQV
-294 KKFTSKSQSEPEPEP
+294 KKFSSKSQPEPAPEPEPEP
-309 EHFQNSSSRVEALAA
+309 FQNSSSRVEALAA
-324 MYENLI
+324 MYENRV
-330 PSETETSSL
+330 SSGTETSSS
-339 KGGEWVMAG
+339 KGGEWVLAG

-367 TAGLS
+367 TAGLG

-383 LFSGKE
+383 VFSGK

-399 TVTEYSKKKD
+399 TVTEYSKKD

-419 TEYSKEK
+419 TEYS
-426 DPLSSYGTTTV
+426 
-437 TEYSREDPA
+437 REDSA
-446 LPAPPSPKPWSKE
+446 LPAPSSPKRRSKE

-464 KEKDPLSSHVTTTVT
+464 
-479 EYSREDRALPAPP
+479 REDPALPAPP

-501 LTEIESREDRTLPV
+501 LTELESRENPALPV
-515 PPSPKQWQQDLLTEI
+515 PPSPGRLSHDLLTEL
-530 ESREDRTLPV
+530 ESRDDPALPV
-540 PTSPK
+540 PPSPGRLS
-545 QWQQDL
+545 QDL
-551 LTEIESRE
+551 LAELESRE
-559 DPALPVPTSP
+559 DPALPVPPSPGRLSQELLTELESRDDPVLPVPPSP
-569 KQWQQDLLT
+569 KRWSQDLLT
-578 EIESREDPALPV
+578 EIESRDDPV
-590 PLSPKQWQQDLL
+590 
-602 TEIESREERTL
+602 L
-613 PVPPSPKQ
+613 PVPPSPGRLS
-621 WQQDL
+621 QDL
-626 LTEIESREDRPLP
+626 LTELESRDDPVLP
-639 VTPSP
+639 VPPSP

-664 VPPSPGRLSQD
+664 VPPSP
-675 LLTEI
+675 
-680 ESREDPALPVRPSPG
+680 
-695 RLSQDLLTEIESRE
+695 
-709 DRTLPVPPSPKK
+709 K
-721 WQQDLLT
+721 
-728 EIESRE
+728 
-734 DPAPSPGRLSQDWLT
+734 RLSQDWLT
-749 ELESKEKDPLSSHVT
+749 ELESREKDPLSSHVT

-817 DPLSSYGT
+817 DPLSS
-825 TTVTEYSKE
+825 
-834 KDPLSS
+834 
-840 HVTTTVTEYS
+840 HV
-850 KEKDPLSSYG
+850 

-882 TEYSREEPALPAPRS
+882 TEYSREEPALPAPPS

-926 TTSIDSEEKDP
+926 TTSIGSEETDP

-991 DPEIMVSGKATVSFA
+991 DPEITMGGKAAVSFA
-1006 DDITPFDTHATSLST
+1006 DDIPPFDTHATSLST

-1032 SPLQTHIEESREDLA
+1032 TPLQTHIEESREDLA
-1047 EAGEEDQQTLVTFER
+1047 EAGEEDQQTLVRFER

-1077 SVYTLTST
+1077 SVYTLPT
-1085 TEEEEEEESLEDS
+1085 TTEEEEESLEDS
-1098 QVHTVT
+1098 QVHTFT

-1122 RTRLQEVA
+1122 RSTLQEVP

-1163 NNSWSSSYSSS
+1163 INSWSSSYSSS
-1174 PSTPCTYCGQL
+1174 SSTPCTYCGQL

-1204 CFKCYSCHKPMGDL
+1204 CFKCSSCHKPMGDL

-1228 VHCESCYSAALD
+1228 VHCESCYSAAFD

>member
-6 DKASV
+6 DDKASV

-81 IRGVFNKVD
+81 IRGVFNQVD
-90 TSSTSSTSNGI
+90 KSSTSSTSNGI
-101 SSATSHITKISS
+101 SSDTSHITKISS

-121 HTVKPPAEKADSTIS
+121 HTVKPPAENANSTIS
-136 SEEQEK
+136 SEEQDK

-170 SQEQAADMSMDNGT
+170 SQEQAADKSVDDDT

-224 VSDGVKKTVGHVTF
+224 VGDGVKKTVGHVTF
-238 SETTKVEEVHPDRE
+238 SETTKVEEVPPDRE

-267 DLLKDRTPDLDD
+267 DLMKDMTPDLDD
-279 SGDDDTYSLSVHEQV
+279 SGDDDTYSVSVHEQV
-294 KKFTSKSQSEPEPEP
+294 KKFTSKSQPEREPEPEP
-309 EHFQNSSSRVEALAA
+309 FQNSSSRVEALAA

-339 KGGEWVMAG
+339 KGGEWVLAG

-358 EEEGDGQEP
+358 EEGDGQEP

-389 KDPLSSHVTT
+389 KDALSSHVTT

-419 TEYSKEK
+419 TEYS
-426 DPLSSYGTTTV
+426 
-437 TEYSREDPA
+437 REDSA
-446 LPAPPSPKPWSKE
+446 LPAPPSPKRWSKE

-464 KEKDPLSSHVTTTVT
+464 KEKDPLSSNVTTTVT
-479 EYSREDRALPAPP
+479 EYSREDRTLPVPPSPGRLSQDLLTEIESREDPALPVPP

-515 PPSPKQWQQDLLTEI
+515 PPSPGRLSQDWLTEI

-540 PTSPK
+540 PPSPGRLS
-545 QWQQDL
+545 QDW

-559 DPALPVPTSP
+559 DPALPVP
-569 KQWQQDLLT
+569 
-578 EIESREDPALPV
+578 
-590 PLSPKQWQQDLL
+590 
-602 TEIESREERTL
+602 
-613 PVPPSPKQ
+613 
-621 WQQDL
+621 
-626 LTEIESREDRPLP
+626 
-639 VTPSP
+639 PSP

-675 LLTEI
+675 LLTEL
-680 ESREDPALPVRPSPG
+680 ESREDPALPV
-695 RLSQDLLTEIESRE
+695 
-709 DRTLPVPPSPKK
+709 PPSPK
-721 WQQDLLT
+721 
-728 EIESRE
+728 
-734 DPAPSPGRLSQDWLT
+734 RLSQDWLT
-749 ELESKEKDPLSSHVT
+749 EIESKEKDPMSSHVT

-775 ALPVPPSPGRLSQDL
+775 ALPVPPSPGRLRQDL

-825 TTVTEYSKE
+825 TTVTEYS
-834 KDPLSS
+834 
-840 HVTTTVTEYS
+840 
-850 KEKDPLSSYG
+850 
-860 TTTVTEY
+860 
-867 SKEKDPLSSYGTTTV
+867 
-882 TEYSREEPALPAPRS
+882 REEPALPSPRS

-915 HSDVTVTTETV
+915 HSDFTVTTETV

-991 DPEIMVSGKATVSFA
+991 DPEIMMSGKATVSFA

-1032 SPLQTHIEESREDLA
+1032 TPLQTHIEESREDLA

-1077 SVYTLTST
+1077 SVYTLTTT
-1085 TEEEEEEESLEDS
+1085 TEEEEEEERYPSSQSLEDS

-1122 RTRLQEVA
+1122 RTRLQEVP

-1163 NNSWSSSYSSS
+1163 MNSWSSSYSSS
-1174 PSTPCTYCGQL
+1174 PSTLCTYCGQL
-1185 VTNDAK
+1185 VTNDAM
-1191 ITIEHLNINCHPS
+1191 ITIEHLNLNCHPS

-1218 VYNMFLHGGK
+1218 VFNMFLHGGK
-1228 VHCESCYSAALD
+1228 VHCEICYSAALD

>member
-1 MANVA
+1 MANVS

-11 LRTTKVRTKLKGD
+11 LRTTKVRTKLKSD
-24 GSWLNRNSD
+24 GSWLNPNSD
-33 TEETTEEKPWLAE
+33 TEEKTDEKPWLAE

-101 SSATSHITKISS
+101 S
-113 DSYKKIAP
+113 AP
-121 HTVKPPAEKADSTIS
+121 HTVKSPSGKVDSPIS
-136 SEEQEK
+136 SEEQDK
-142 RTTAASKALPKTAAR
+142 RTTAASKTLPKTAVR

-170 SQEQAADMSMDNGT
+170 SQEQAADKSMDDDT

-196 EASSNPPPRR
+196 EASLNSPPGRAAP
-206 SALLSPVAPV
+206 LSPVAPV

-224 VSDGVKKTVGHVTF
+224 ISDGVKKTVGRVTF
-238 SETTKVEEVHPDRE
+238 NETTKVQEVPTDRE

-261 VLAPTK
+261 VSAPTK
-267 DLLKDRTPDLDD
+267 DLLKDTAPGDLED
-279 SGDDDTYSLSVHEQV
+279 SGDDDTYSVSVHEQV
-294 KKFTSKSQSEPEPEP
+294 KKFSSKSQPEPAPEPEPEP
-309 EHFQNSSSRVEALAA
+309 FQNSSSRVEALAA
-324 MYENLI
+324 MYENRV
-330 PSETETSSL
+330 SSGTETSSS
-339 KGGEWVMAG
+339 KGGEWVLAG

-367 TAGLS
+367 TAGLG

-383 LFSGKE
+383 VFSGK

-399 TVTEYSKKKD
+399 TVTEYSKKD

-419 TEYSKEK
+419 TEYS
-426 DPLSSYGTTTV
+426 
-437 TEYSREDPA
+437 REDSA
-446 LPAPPSPKPWSKE
+446 LPAPSSPKRRSKE

-464 KEKDPLSSHVTTTVT
+464 
-479 EYSREDRALPAPP
+479 REDPALPAPP

-501 LTEIESREDRTLPV
+501 LTELESRENPALPV
-515 PPSPKQWQQDLLTEI
+515 PPSPGRLSHDLLTEL
-530 ESREDRTLPV
+530 ESRDDPALPV
-540 PTSPK
+540 PPSPGRLS
-545 QWQQDL
+545 QDL
-551 LTEIESRE
+551 LAELESRE
-559 DPALPVPTSP
+559 DPALPIPPSP
-569 KQWQQDLLT
+569 GRLSQDLLT
-578 EIESREDPALPV
+578 ELESRDDPVLPV
-590 PLSPKQWQQDLL
+590 P
-602 TEIESREERTL
+602 
-613 PVPPSPKQ
+613 
-621 WQQDL
+621 
-626 LTEIESREDRPLP
+626 
-639 VTPSP
+639 PSP

-664 VPPSPGRLSQD
+664 VPPSPGRLSQELLTELESRDDPVLPVPPSPKRWSQD
-675 LLTEI
+675 LLTEL
-680 ESREDPALPVRPSPG
+680 ESREDPALPV
-695 RLSQDLLTEIESRE
+695 
-709 DRTLPVPPSPKK
+709 PPSPK
-721 WQQDLLT
+721 
-728 EIESRE
+728 
-734 DPAPSPGRLSQDWLT
+734 RLSQDWLT
-749 ELESKEKDPLSSHVT
+749 ELESREKDPLSSHVT

-817 DPLSSYGT
+817 DPLSS
-825 TTVTEYSKE
+825 
-834 KDPLSS
+834 
-840 HVTTTVTEYS
+840 HV
-850 KEKDPLSSYG
+850 

-882 TEYSREEPALPAPRS
+882 TEYSREEPALPAPPS

-926 TTSIDSEEKDP
+926 TTSIGSEETDP

-991 DPEIMVSGKATVSFA
+991 DPEITMGGKAAVSFA
-1006 DDITPFDTHATSLST
+1006 DDIPPFDTHATSLST

-1032 SPLQTHIEESREDLA
+1032 TPLQTHIEESREDLA
-1047 EAGEEDQQTLVTFER
+1047 EAGEEDQQTLVRFER

-1077 SVYTLTST
+1077 SVYTLPT
-1085 TEEEEEEESLEDS
+1085 TTEEEEESLEDS
-1098 QVHTVT
+1098 QVHTFT

-1122 RTRLQEVA
+1122 RSTLQEVP

-1163 NNSWSSSYSSS
+1163 INSWSSSYSSS
-1174 PSTPCTYCGQL
+1174 SSTPCTYCGQL

-1204 CFKCYSCHKPMGDL
+1204 CFKCSSCHKPMGDL

-1228 VHCESCYSAALD
+1228 VHCESCYSAAFD

>member
-6 DKASV
+6 DDKASV

-81 IRGVFNKVD
+81 IRGVFNQVD
-90 TSSTSSTSNGI
+90 KSSTSSTSNGI
-101 SSATSHITKISS
+101 SSDTSHITKISS

-121 HTVKPPAEKADSTIS
+121 HTVKPPAENANSTIS
-136 SEEQEK
+136 SEEQDK

-170 SQEQAADMSMDNGT
+170 SQEQAADKSVDDDT

-224 VSDGVKKTVGHVTF
+224 VGDGVKKTVGHVTF
-238 SETTKVEEVHPDRE
+238 SETTKVEEVPPDRE

-267 DLLKDRTPDLDD
+267 DLMKDMTPDLDD
-279 SGDDDTYSLSVHEQV
+279 SGDDDTYSVSVHEQV
-294 KKFTSKSQSEPEPEP
+294 KKFTSKSQPEREPEPEP
-309 EHFQNSSSRVEALAA
+309 FQNSSSRVEALAA

-339 KGGEWVMAG
+339 KGGEWVLAG

-358 EEEGDGQEP
+358 EEGDGQEP

-389 KDPLSSHVTT
+389 KDALSSHVTT

-419 TEYSKEK
+419 TEYS
-426 DPLSSYGTTTV
+426 
-437 TEYSREDPA
+437 REDSA
-446 LPAPPSPKPWSKE
+446 LPAPPSPKRWSKE

-464 KEKDPLSSHVTTTVT
+464 KEKDPLSSNVTTTVT
-479 EYSREDRALPAPP
+479 EYSREDRTLPVPP

-515 PPSPKQWQQDLLTEI
+515 PPSPGRLSQDWLTEI

-540 PTSPK
+540 PPSPGRLS
-545 QWQQDL
+545 QDW

-559 DPALPVPTSP
+559 DPALPVP
-569 KQWQQDLLT
+569 
-578 EIESREDPALPV
+578 
-590 PLSPKQWQQDLL
+590 
-602 TEIESREERTL
+602 
-613 PVPPSPKQ
+613 
-621 WQQDL
+621 
-626 LTEIESREDRPLP
+626 
-639 VTPSP
+639 PSP

-675 LLTEI
+675 LLTEL
-680 ESREDPALPVRPSPG
+680 ESREDPALPV
-695 RLSQDLLTEIESRE
+695 
-709 DRTLPVPPSPKK
+709 PPSPK
-721 WQQDLLT
+721 
-728 EIESRE
+728 
-734 DPAPSPGRLSQDWLT
+734 RLSQDWLT
-749 ELESKEKDPLSSHVT
+749 EIESKEKDPMSSHVT

-775 ALPVPPSPGRLSQDL
+775 ALPVPPSPGRLRQDL

-825 TTVTEYSKE
+825 TTVTEYS
-834 KDPLSS
+834 
-840 HVTTTVTEYS
+840 
-850 KEKDPLSSYG
+850 
-860 TTTVTEY
+860 
-867 SKEKDPLSSYGTTTV
+867 
-882 TEYSREEPALPAPRS
+882 REEPALPSPRS

-915 HSDVTVTTETV
+915 HSDFTVTTETV

-991 DPEIMVSGKATVSFA
+991 DPEIMMSGKATVSFA

-1032 SPLQTHIEESREDLA
+1032 TPLQTHIEESREDLA

-1077 SVYTLTST
+1077 SVYTLTTT
-1085 TEEEEEEESLEDS
+1085 TEEEEEEERYPSSQSLEDS

-1122 RTRLQEVA
+1122 RTRLQEVP

-1163 NNSWSSSYSSS
+1163 MNSWSSSYSSS
-1174 PSTPCTYCGQL
+1174 PSTLCTYCGQL
-1185 VTNDAK
+1185 VTNDAM
-1191 ITIEHLNINCHPS
+1191 ITIEHLNLNCHPS

-1218 VYNMFLHGGK
+1218 VFNMFLHGGK
-1228 VHCESCYSAALD
+1228 VHCEICYSAALD

>member
-764 TTVTEYSREEP
+764 TTVTEYS
-775 ALPVPPSPGRLSQDL
+775 
-790 LTELESKEKDPLS
+790 
-803 SHVTTTV
+803 
-810 TEYSKEK
+810 KEK

-860 TTTVTEY
+860 TTKVTEY

>member
-6 DKASV
+6 DDKASV

-81 IRGVFNKVD
+81 IRGVFNQVD
-90 TSSTSSTSNGI
+90 KSSTSSTSNGI
-101 SSATSHITKISS
+101 SSDTSHITKISS

-121 HTVKPPAEKADSTIS
+121 HTVKPPAENANSTIS
-136 SEEQEK
+136 SEEQDK

-170 SQEQAADMSMDNGT
+170 SQEQAADKSVDDDT

-224 VSDGVKKTVGHVTF
+224 VGDGVKKTVGHVTF
-238 SETTKVEEVHPDRE
+238 SETTKVEEVPPDRE

-267 DLLKDRTPDLDD
+267 DLMKDMTPDLDD
-279 SGDDDTYSLSVHEQV
+279 SGDDDTYSVSVHEQV
-294 KKFTSKSQSEPEPEP
+294 KKFTSKSQPEREPEPEP
-309 EHFQNSSSRVEALAA
+309 FQNSSSRVEALAA

-339 KGGEWVMAG
+339 KGGEWVLAG

-358 EEEGDGQEP
+358 EEGDGQEP

-389 KDPLSSHVTT
+389 KDALSSHVTT

-419 TEYSKEK
+419 TEYS
-426 DPLSSYGTTTV
+426 
-437 TEYSREDPA
+437 REDSA
-446 LPAPPSPKPWSKE
+446 LPAPPSPKRWSKE

-464 KEKDPLSSHVTTTVT
+464 KEKDPLSSNVTTTVT
-479 EYSREDRALPAPP
+479 EYSREDRTLPVPP

-515 PPSPKQWQQDLLTEI
+515 PPSPKQWQQDLITEI
-530 ESREDRTLPV
+530 ESREDPALPV
-540 PTSPK
+540 PPSPK
-545 QWQQDL
+545 QWQQDLLTELESREDRALPVPPSPKRWSQDL

-559 DPALPVPTSP
+559 DPALPVPPSP
-569 KQWQQDLLT
+569 KKWQQDLLTEIESRKDPALPVPPSPKRWSQDLLT

-590 PLSPKQWQQDLL
+590 PPSPGRLSQGLL
-602 TEIESREERTL
+602 TELESREDRAL
-613 PVPPSPKQ
+613 PVPPSPGRLS
-621 WQQDL
+621 QDL
-626 LTEIESREDRPLP
+626 LTEIESREDRTLP
-639 VTPSP
+639 VPPSPGRLSQDWLTEIESREDPALPVPPSP

-664 VPPSPGRLSQD
+664 VPPSP
-675 LLTEI
+675 
-680 ESREDPALPVRPSPG
+680 
-695 RLSQDLLTEIESRE
+695 
-709 DRTLPVPPSPKK
+709 K
-721 WQQDLLT
+721 
-728 EIESRE
+728 
-734 DPAPSPGRLSQDWLT
+734 RLSQDWLT
-749 ELESKEKDPLSSHVT
+749 EIESKEKDPMSSHVT

-775 ALPVPPSPGRLSQDL
+775 ALPVPPSPGRLRQDL

-825 TTVTEYSKE
+825 TTVTEYS
-834 KDPLSS
+834 
-840 HVTTTVTEYS
+840 
-850 KEKDPLSSYG
+850 
-860 TTTVTEY
+860 
-867 SKEKDPLSSYGTTTV
+867 
-882 TEYSREEPALPAPRS
+882 REEPALPSPRS

-915 HSDVTVTTETV
+915 HSDFTVTTETV

-991 DPEIMVSGKATVSFA
+991 DPEIMMSGKATVSFA

-1032 SPLQTHIEESREDLA
+1032 TPLQTHIEESREDLA

-1077 SVYTLTST
+1077 SVYTLTTT
-1085 TEEEEEEESLEDS
+1085 TEEEEEEERYPSSQSLEDS

-1122 RTRLQEVA
+1122 RTRLQEVP

-1163 NNSWSSSYSSS
+1163 MNSWSSSYSSS
-1174 PSTPCTYCGQL
+1174 PSTLCTYCGQL
-1185 VTNDAK
+1185 VTNDAM
-1191 ITIEHLNINCHPS
+1191 ITIEHLNLNCHPS

-1218 VYNMFLHGGK
+1218 VFNMFLHGGK
-1228 VHCESCYSAALD
+1228 VHCEICYSAALD

>member
-90 TSSTSSTSNGI
+90 TSSTSNGI
-101 SSATSHITKISS
+101 SSDTSHVTKISS

-294 KKFTSKSQSEPEPEP
+294 KKFTSKSQPEPEPEP

-358 EEEGDGQEP
+358 EEDGDGQEP

-540 PTSPK
+540 P
-545 QWQQDL
+545 
-551 LTEIESRE
+551 
-559 DPALPVPTSP
+559 
-569 KQWQQDLLT
+569 
-578 EIESREDPALPV
+578 
-590 PLSPKQWQQDLL
+590 
-602 TEIESREERTL
+602 
-613 PVPPSPKQ
+613 PSPKQ
-621 WQQDL
+621 RQ
-626 LTEIESREDRPLP
+626 
-639 VTPSP
+639 
-644 GRLSQD
+644 
-650 LLTELESREDPALP
+650 
-664 VPPSPGRLSQD
+664 QD

-709 DRTLPVPPSPKK
+709 ERTLPVPPSPKK

-810 TEYSKEK
+810 TEYSKKKDPLSSYGTTTVTEYSKEK

-867 SKEKDPLSSYGTTTV
+867 SKEKDPLSSYGTTTVTEYSKEKDPLSSYGTTKV

-991 DPEIMVSGKATVSFA
+991 DPEIMMSGKATVSFA

>member
-501 LTEIESREDRTLPV
+501 LTEIESRED
-515 PPSPKQWQQDLLTEI
+515 
-530 ESREDRTLPV
+530 
-540 PTSPK
+540 
-545 QWQQDL
+545 
-551 LTEIESRE
+551 
-559 DPALPVPTSP
+559 PALPVPTSP

-578 EIESREDPALPV
+578 EI
-590 PLSPKQWQQDLL
+590 
-602 TEIESREERTL
+602 
-613 PVPPSPKQ
+613 
-621 WQQDL
+621 
-626 LTEIESREDRPLP
+626 
-639 VTPSP
+639 
-644 GRLSQD
+644 
-650 LLTELESREDPALP
+650 ESREDPALP

-860 TTTVTEY
+860 TTTVTEYSKEKDPLSSYGTTKVTEY

>member
-515 PPSPKQWQQDLLTEI
+515 PPSPK
-530 ESREDRTLPV
+530 
-540 PTSPK
+540 
-545 QWQQDL
+545 
-551 LTEIESRE
+551 
-559 DPALPVPTSP
+559 
-569 KQWQQDLLT
+569 
-578 EIESREDPALPV
+578 
-590 PLSPKQWQQDLL
+590 
-602 TEIESREERTL
+602 
-613 PVPPSPKQ
+613 
-621 WQQDL
+621 
-626 LTEIESREDRPLP
+626 
-639 VTPSP
+639 
-644 GRLSQD
+644 
-650 LLTELESREDPALP
+650 
-664 VPPSPGRLSQD
+664 
-675 LLTEI
+675 
-680 ESREDPALPVRPSPG
+680 
-695 RLSQDLLTEIESRE
+695 
-709 DRTLPVPPSPKK
+709 K

-860 TTTVTEY
+860 TTTVTEYSKEKDPLSSYGTTKVTEY

>member
-6 DKASV
+6 DDKASV

-81 IRGVFNKVD
+81 IRGVFNQVD
-90 TSSTSSTSNGI
+90 KSSTSSTSNGI
-101 SSATSHITKISS
+101 SSDTSHITKISS

-121 HTVKPPAEKADSTIS
+121 HTVKPPAENANSTIS
-136 SEEQEK
+136 SEEQDK

-170 SQEQAADMSMDNGT
+170 SQEQAADKSVDDDT

-224 VSDGVKKTVGHVTF
+224 VGDGVKKTVGHVTF
-238 SETTKVEEVHPDRE
+238 SETTKVEEVPPDRE

-267 DLLKDRTPDLDD
+267 DLMKDMTPDLDD
-279 SGDDDTYSLSVHEQV
+279 SGDDDTYSVSVHEQV
-294 KKFTSKSQSEPEPEP
+294 KKFTSKSQPEREPEPEP
-309 EHFQNSSSRVEALAA
+309 FQNSSSRVEALAA

-339 KGGEWVMAG
+339 KGGEWVLAG

-358 EEEGDGQEP
+358 EEGDGQEP

-389 KDPLSSHVTT
+389 KDALSSHVTT

-419 TEYSKEK
+419 TEYS
-426 DPLSSYGTTTV
+426 
-437 TEYSREDPA
+437 REDSA
-446 LPAPPSPKPWSKE
+446 LPAPPSPKRWSKE

-464 KEKDPLSSHVTTTVT
+464 KEKDPLSSNVTTTVT
-479 EYSREDRALPAPP
+479 EYSREDRTLPVPPSPGRLSQDLLTEIESREDRALPVPPSPGRLSQDLLTEIESREDPALPVPP

-515 PPSPKQWQQDLLTEI
+515 PPSPGRLSQDWLTEI

-540 PTSPK
+540 PPSPGRLS
-545 QWQQDL
+545 QDW

-559 DPALPVPTSP
+559 DPALPVP
-569 KQWQQDLLT
+569 
-578 EIESREDPALPV
+578 
-590 PLSPKQWQQDLL
+590 
-602 TEIESREERTL
+602 
-613 PVPPSPKQ
+613 
-621 WQQDL
+621 
-626 LTEIESREDRPLP
+626 
-639 VTPSP
+639 PSP

-675 LLTEI
+675 LLTEL
-680 ESREDPALPVRPSPG
+680 ESREDPALPV
-695 RLSQDLLTEIESRE
+695 
-709 DRTLPVPPSPKK
+709 PPSPK
-721 WQQDLLT
+721 
-728 EIESRE
+728 
-734 DPAPSPGRLSQDWLT
+734 RLSQDWLT
-749 ELESKEKDPLSSHVT
+749 EIESKEKDPMSSHVT

-775 ALPVPPSPGRLSQDL
+775 ALPVPPSPGRLRQDL

-825 TTVTEYSKE
+825 TTVTEYS
-834 KDPLSS
+834 
-840 HVTTTVTEYS
+840 
-850 KEKDPLSSYG
+850 
-860 TTTVTEY
+860 
-867 SKEKDPLSSYGTTTV
+867 
-882 TEYSREEPALPAPRS
+882 REEPALPSPRS

-915 HSDVTVTTETV
+915 HSDFTVTTETV

-991 DPEIMVSGKATVSFA
+991 DPEIMMSGKATVSFA

-1032 SPLQTHIEESREDLA
+1032 TPLQTHIEESREDLA

-1077 SVYTLTST
+1077 SVYTLTTT
-1085 TEEEEEEESLEDS
+1085 TEEEEEEERYPSSQSLEDS

-1122 RTRLQEVA
+1122 RTRLQEVP

-1163 NNSWSSSYSSS
+1163 MNSWSSSYSSS
-1174 PSTPCTYCGQL
+1174 PSTLCTYCGQL
-1185 VTNDAK
+1185 VTNDAM
-1191 ITIEHLNINCHPS
+1191 ITIEHLNLNCHPS

-1218 VYNMFLHGGK
+1218 VFNMFLHGGK
-1228 VHCESCYSAALD
+1228 VHCEICYSAALD